1 MQSNIFY
8 RIINISRP
16 RFWLY
21 VLGSFLIGLGAY
33 TSLSNAVVLN
43 IDIVW
48 WMIYFTLPAN
58 LFIYGINDLADDDT
72 DQFNEKKGTYEEKL
86 SPSDRKILIA
96 SILLTNVPFLF
107 LYFKLSLLAQIM
119 LIVFF
124 VFNIFYS
131 LPPVRLKA
139 RPFIDSISNGIIC
152 GAIGLFGYLVIGGE
166 NISIL
171 AILAGALWSMAM
183 HAYSAIPDIKAD
195 IQAGVATIATVL
207 GERRTLQFCLLMYFL
222 IIGIFI
228 LSAWYIYILLI
239 IPYLILMYFSWR
251 KLKDTKNI
259 FSVYK
264 VFPFITYVVGY
275 LVYFFNVLF

>member
-1 MQSNIFY
+1 MRTNILY

-33 TSLSNAVVLN
+33 TSLSNAVLIN

-58 LFIYGINDLADDDT
+58 LFIYGINDLADSDT

-86 SPSDRKILIA
+86 SPADKKVLIA
-96 SILLTNVPFLF
+96 SILILNLPFLF
-107 LYFKLSLLAQIM
+107 LFFELSILAQSM
-119 LIVFF
+119 LIIFF

-131 LPPVRLKA
+131 LPPIRLKA

-152 GAIGLFGYLVIGGE
+152 GAIGLFGYLVVGGE

-171 AILAGALWSMAM
+171 AIIAGALWSMAM

-195 IQAGVATIATVL
+195 IQAQIQTIATQLKEKGVL
-207 GERRTLQFCLLMYFL
+207 MFCFLMYFV

-228 LSAWYIYILLI
+228 YTKLYVYILLV
-239 IPYLILMYFSWR
+239 IPYIILMYLSYA
-251 KLKDTKNI
+251 KIKKGQNI
-259 FSVYK
+259 FIVYK
-264 VFPFITYVVGY
+264 IFPFVTYIIGY
-275 LVYFFNVLF
+275 LVYLFNVLF